1 MLIICVTSFYQ
12 QKKENYMAYQHLTAE
27 ERSQIDILLSKHYS
41 IHAIGSAL
49 KRSPSTISREIL
61 RNTKGRQYDYQQ
73 AHQLAKEK
81 RLKASRKPYKML
93 PSLMKYIDILIKKN
107 GVLIKFHGD

>member
-1 MLIICVTSFYQ
+1 
-12 QKKENYMAYQHLTAE
+12 MAYQHLTAE
-27 ERSQIDILLSKHYS
+27 ERSQIDILLLKHYS

-61 RNTKGRQYDYQQ
+61 RNTKRRQYDDQQ
-73 AHQLAKEK
+73 THQLAQGK

-93 PSLMKYIDILIKKN
+93 PSLMKYIDILIKKMES
-107 GVLIKFHGD
+107 

>member
-1 MLIICVTSFYQ
+1 MLIIHVTSFYQ
-12 QKKENYMAYQHLTAE
+12 QKKENYMAYQHFTAE

-41 IHAIGSAL
+41 IHAIGIAL

-61 RNTKGRQYDYQQ
+61 RHTKGRQYDDQQ

-93 PSLMKYIDILIKKN
+93 
-107 GVLIKFHGD
+107 